1 MLQGALEVCV
11 ARFPSIAA
19 RLRRGAFWYYLQ
31 QVEQAPTVGEEFSY
45 PLTHM
50 GKEEMRRCALRV
62 IAHGERIA
70 VEYFHALTD
79 GTGAI
84 VFIKNLVAEYLTQ
97 KYGLDIPLEDGIVD
111 RQEEPRAE
119 ELEDSFQ
126 KYAGPVRL
134 SRRDSNAWHMTGQP
148 ELDGF
153 LHMTCFHM
161 PVDQALALARS
172 YGVSLTVFMSAAM
185 LQALLELQKEKEPEV
200 AWRKPVK
207 LLIPVNLRQ
216 LFPSSTLRN
225 FSMFTIPEV
234 DSRLGEYTFEE
245 ICSIIVHKMGLEVN
259 PKHMGRVIAANVGDE
274 RNTLVRLIPLPLKN
288 LVMKAVFNSVG
299 EKKSCLSLSNVG
311 VFKVPQV
318 MGDHIRR
325 FDAILGVQATAPYN
339 CGMYSYGDRV
349 SVSFIRNICQP
360 ELERHFYQV
369 LHRLGLPVMVESN
382 RNER

>member
-1 MLQGALEVCV
+1 
-11 ARFPSIAA
+11 
-19 RLRRGAFWYYLQ
+19 
-31 QVEQAPTVGEEFSY
+31 
-45 PLTHM
+45 
-50 GKEEMRRCALRV
+50 
-62 IAHGERIA
+62 
-70 VEYFHALTD
+70 
-79 GTGAI
+79 
-84 VFIKNLVAEYLTQ
+84 
-97 KYGLDIPLEDGIVD
+97 
-111 RQEEPRAE
+111 
-119 ELEDSFQ
+119 
-126 KYAGPVRL
+126 
-134 SRRDSNAWHMTGQP
+134 MTGQP

-274 RNTLVRLIPLPLKN
+274 LNSLVRLIPLPL
-288 LVMKAVFNSVG
+288 
-299 EKKSCLSLSNVG
+299 
-311 VFKVPQV
+311 
-318 MGDHIRR
+318 
-325 FDAILGVQATAPYN
+325 
-339 CGMYSYGDRV
+339 
-349 SVSFIRNICQP
+349 
-360 ELERHFYQV
+360 
-369 LHRLGLPVMVESN
+369 
-382 RNER
+382 